1 MESVSYKD
9 SLETIFLKVYVPQVP
24 WELMHC
30 EADCAQHGQLF
41 KQRKMTPLT
50 DFLILTQHKT
60 WECWTFHLRMPCAAR
75 CFAFE
80 PHARPVRWPSRQFLE
95 AWKKHTPHALPDF
108 DPPQNVWVLNFSFKN
123 AMRGTMVFFFGHARP
138 ARGSILP
145 PIHSRHYIILVQKS
159 LKTDNSESSYDTFW
173 F

>member
-80 PHARPVRWPSRQFLE
+80 PHARPVRWPSRQFSRRE
-95 AWKKHTPHALPDF
+95 KNTPLTHFLILTHHKTCECWTFHLKMPCAAPWF
-108 DPPQNVWVLNFSFKN
+108 FFF
-123 AMRGTMVFFFGHARP
+123 AMRGLRA
-138 ARGSILP
+138 AQYS
-145 PIHSRHYIILVQKS
+145 HYSWTFLRQKRCV
-159 LKTDNSESSYDTFW
+159 TH
-173 F
+173 

>member
-80 PHARPVRWPSRQFLE
+80 PHARPVRWPSRQFSRRE
-95 AWKKHTPHALPDF
+95 KNTPLTHFLILTHHKTCECWTFHLKMPCAAP
-108 DPPQNVWVLNFSFKN
+108 W
-123 AMRGTMVFFFGHARP
+123 FFCFCHARP

-145 PIHSRHYIILVQKS
+145 PIDSRYYKLYVV
-159 LKTDNSESSYDTFW
+159 
-173 F
+173 